1 MVLTLALPQ
10 ISPYMESAVV
20 QAVYV
25 TEGSPLGPGGKFLD
39 VCVDLSRVAQ
49 HDCPAISYFR
59 IAVRDRAYVRALS
72 VARGE
77 EIAVGASIAQLST
90 DPAEPLHGVPVRP
103 ARVTIA
109 GILYQP
115 EWWNDPLP

>member
-1 MVLTLALPQ
+1 MHRA
-10 ISPYMESAVV
+10 IV

-25 TEGSPLGPGGKFLD
+25 HEGTALSNGGKLVD
-39 VCVDLSRVAQ
+39 VCVDLSDFAQ

-59 IAVRDRAYVRALS
+59 LAIRERAYVRNVS
-72 VARGE
+72 VAPGDE
-77 EIAVGASIAQLST
+77 VPVGAALAVLST
-90 DPAEPLHGVPVRP
+90 EPAEAIDGAPVRS

-115 EWWNDPLP
+115 EWWSAPA